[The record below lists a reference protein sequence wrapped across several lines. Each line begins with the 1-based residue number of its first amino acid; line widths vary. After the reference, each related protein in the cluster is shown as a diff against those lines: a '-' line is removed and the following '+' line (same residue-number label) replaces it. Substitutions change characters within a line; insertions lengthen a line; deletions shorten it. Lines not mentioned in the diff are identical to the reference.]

1 MPNRL
6 PRLTLL
12 ALFLLLVAGPATAQ
26 EAMVLPAPTPEEI
39 CTLSSSDIDTHHHVA
54 SALPAGTGAFA
65 TPSPSSTFEVTF
77 VEGGCGAW
85 PQEAIDAVTF
95 AAEIWGHHLASEIPI
110 RVEATWDAS
119 LPSGTL
125 GSAGPRAIVSDAS
138 LPAGMGRLNTW
149 YPIAQASAM
158 AETDFAAQFDL
169 AMDIRMRLNCN
180 RDNWYFGTDAAP
192 PAGTIDFVT
201 VVLHELGH
209 GIGFL
214 GTMGTEDDAAE
225 AGWGRPTNAGDVLPL
240 AYDVFAEDTAATRLI
255 DEAVYANPSAALFDA
270 LQSDAVFAG
279 GTETR
284 AAYGDERPP
293 LFAPSTWQPGSSFSH
308 LDTDTFTGTENA
320 LMRHQIDRASA
331 VHSPGPVFCGM
342 LADMAWPL
350 GNSCQELLG
359 TAPSPALA
367 LSPSS
372 LDFGVVTEGT
382 AATAALT
389 LENTSSDVTVT
400 GAITVDGADFSGV
413 SGTGSFSL
421 APGAT
426 RTIQVQFAP
435 TAPETRTGTVMVS
448 HDAGVPDAPLTA
460 DLIGEGRAAPTI
472 ANPIADQTLT
482 LGGDVFA
489 INLDNVFDSPEGD
502 ALTYTVEANPSSR
515 LALSLDA
522 AQLTVAA
529 ALAGT
534 ATVTATATDGTGAT
548 AEAVFEV
555 SVEDFI
561 VTVQR
566 SFADATD
573 AANYRLVALP
583 GAVDLDIAETLP
595 GTTPG
600 TTWRAFRDT
609 GSEGA
614 DDISTEDYL
623 EEYRLN
629 SADFRFQPGRGFW
642 LLSTVD
648 WTFDAVLDAVQP
660 DPDGDVQ
667 VPLHPGWNII
677 SNPTSLDL
685 AWADV
690 LAHNA
695 IDERLWRWADGAW
708 ADLTADTLRSA
719 RAAGEAF
726 YFFNAGGANA
736 LETLR
741 LPTAPPEEAAR
752 RASALTKVPTFTLTL
767 TQAGQPVSRVR
778 LGQAATA
785 QPYTAPPA
793 AFGSTRLALHAER
806 PLAGRLYESLQDR
819 AVDLTITAAPGTGL
833 TLTAANLPAVLGSQ
847 EAILLEP
854 ATGRRHDLRRTA
866 EVPLR
871 ITTEETPLRLLIGS
885 SDFIDDAAPPP
896 PDLRLTRLYPNP
908 SAGAV
913 TIEFSLPEA
922 LPIQL
927 EVFDVLGR
935 RVARLHD
942 GTLGPGT
949 HSITWEGLLTH
960 GSPAASGVYLVRLH
974 AGGETRTKRLTRL
987 P

>member
-1 MPNRL
+1 MANWL
-6 PRLTLL
+6 PRLPLL
-12 ALFLLLVAGPATAQ
+12 ALFLLLAAGPAAAQ
-26 EAMVLPAPTPEEI
+26 DAMVLPAPTPEEI
-39 CTLSSSDIDTHHHVA
+39 CTLSSSDIDTHHHVT
-54 SALPAGTGAFA
+54 SALPAGTGPFA

-95 AAEIWGHHLASEIPI
+95 ATEIWGHHLASEIPI
-110 RVEATWDAS
+110 HVEATWDAS

-125 GSAGPRAIVSDAS
+125 GSAGPRAIISDAS
-138 LPAGMGRLNTW
+138 LPQGAGRPNTW

-169 AMDIRMRLNCN
+169 DMDIRMRLNCN
-180 RDNWYFGTDAAP
+180 RDDWYFETDAAP
-192 PAGTIDFVT
+192 PGGTIDFVT

-209 GIGFL
+209 GIGFV
-214 GTMGTEDDAAE
+214 GTMSKEDDVEE

-240 AYDVFAEDTAATRLI
+240 AYDVVAEDAAATRLI
-255 DEAVYANPSAALFDA
+255 DETVYPNPSEALFDV
-270 LQSDAVFAG
+270 LRSDAVFVG
-279 GTETR
+279 GTEAR

-308 LDTDTFTGTENA
+308 LDTDAFTGTENA

-350 GNSCQELLG
+350 GSSCDELLG
-359 TAPSPALA
+359 TSPSPALA
-367 LSPSS
+367 LSPTS
-372 LDFGVVTEGT
+372 LDVGVVTEGT

-389 LENTSSDVTVT
+389 LENTSDDVTVT
-400 GAITVDGADFSGV
+400 GDITVDGDDFSGV
-413 SGTGSFSL
+413 SGTGAFSL

-426 RTIQVQFAP
+426 RTIQVRFAP
-435 TAPETRTGTVMVS
+435 TAPETRRGMVIVS
-448 HDAGVPDAPLTA
+448 HDAGVPDSPLTA
-460 DLIGEGRAAPTI
+460 DLVGEGRAAPTI
-472 ANPIADQTLT
+472 VNPIDDQALT
-482 LGGDVFA
+482 LGGDV
-489 INLDNVFDSPEGD
+489 ISIDLDNVFESPEGD
-502 ALTYTVEANPSSR
+502 ALTYAVEANPTQR
-515 LALSLDA
+515 LTLTLDA

-529 ALAGT
+529 AQTGT
-534 ATVTATATDGTGAT
+534 ATVTATATDEAGAT
-548 AEAVFEV
+548 ANAVFAV
-555 SVEDFI
+555 SVDDFV

-583 GAVDLDIAETLP
+583 GAVDLDIAQTLP

-609 GSEGA
+609 GI
-614 DDISTEDYL
+614 DDPEDYL
-623 EEYRLN
+623 EEYRPN
-629 SADFRFQPGRGFW
+629 AADFRFQPGRGFW

-660 DPDGDVQ
+660 DPDGDVH

-685 AWADV
+685 AWAEV

-741 LPTAPPEEAAR
+741 LPTAPSEAAER
-752 RASALTKVPTFTLTL
+752 QASALPEVPTFTLTL

-785 QPYTAPPA
+785 QTYAAPPA
-793 AFGSTRLALHAER
+793 AFGSARLALRAER
-806 PLAGRLYESLQDR
+806 PLAGRLYASLQDR
-819 AVDLTITAAPGTGL
+819 AVDLTVTAAPGTDL
-833 TLTAANLPAVLGSQ
+833 TLTAAALPAVLGSQ

-854 ATGRRHDLRRTA
+854 STGRRHDLRRTA

-885 SDFIDDAAPPP
+885 PAFIDDAVPPP
-896 PDLRLTRLYPNP
+896 PTLRLSRLYPNP

-922 LPIQL
+922 LPTQL

-935 RVARLHD
+935 QVARLHE
-942 GTLGPGT
+942 GELGPGT
-949 HSITWEGLLTH
+949 HSLTWEGLLPH